1 MLRAT
6 VALALFLVVFTPL
19 AAQDAPP
26 DQQERMRAMTQ
37 ARQVAMAVMIYSSQ
51 HAGLP
56 PDFQTMVDQG
66 ILPDE
71 GSVAEDGVAWVAGGV
86 TFGYLG
92 IEGVQLGDVPDWGNM
107 AIAHRSLARPFL
119 IGPTPDNPDGTV
131 VPVAFLDGHVEM
143 VSLDEA
149 RWLLEDARTTFAAL
163 AGQGAMPAYR
173 QLELDAGRLAQ
184 AMLAYANAHEGRA
197 PTDWAGVFAFLPES
211 RWQPDETQA
220 DRLRLFLMPKARATT
235 FIPDFDDALER
246 DQWINA
252 NSMWRTTAAGADL
265 RRVPIPTNTV
275 LVHSRPDAWIEAPD
289 RRKRA
294 HVRRLASATVDGM
307 SALSDRGVLAERVRG
322 SEAVFDAIR
331 GGGPLPPLDD
341 AIHDLNA
348 LSNAIHAYA
357 RDNDG
362 FLPRDLGEV
371 LPYLDGLKGV
381 YEQQPG
387 RIFLTRHHEAGH
399 DMDEAIDPNWILE
412 NTSYTYLGDGRVRLQ
427 ELRHA
432 YVGLLL
438 HGPIAEPLAWTTTDA
453 VGQPIEV
460 VPYAPPMFAR
470 VLPTSAP
477 STHAYALP
485 AETVALMATDSRN
498 AIKRAAGDE

>member
-1 MLRAT
+1 MDDRVTSRPSGVNSPRAPWGGSARNGT
-6 VALALFLVVFTPL
+6 CPAC
-19 AAQDAPP
+19 
-26 DQQERMRAMTQ
+26 RAEL
-37 ARQVAMAVMIYSSQ
+37 SD
-51 HAGLP
+51 P
-56 PDFQTMVDQG
+56 
-66 ILPDE
+66 
-71 GSVAEDGVAWVAGGV
+71 
-86 TFGYLG
+86 
-92 IEGVQLGDVPDWGNM
+92 
-107 AIAHRSLARPFL
+107 RSRRYRYPFL
-119 IGPTPDNPDGTV
+119 ACPECGPGYTV
-131 VPVAFLDGHVEM
+131 TTRLPF
-143 VSLDEA
+143 A
-149 RWLLEDARTTFAAL
+149 RVNTTFAPFEPCEDCWEDFENPNSRHF
-163 AGQGAMPAYR
+163 GS
-173 QLELDAGRLAQ
+173 
-184 AMLAYANAHEGRA
+184 
-197 PTDWAGVFAFLPES
+197 PTVCC
-211 RWQPDETQA
+211 PDCG
-220 DRLRLFLMPKARATT
+220 P
-235 FIPDFDDALER
+235 
-246 DQWINA
+246 
-252 NSMWRTTAAGADL
+252 SY
-265 RRVPIPTNTV
+265 
-275 LVHSRPDAWIEAPD
+275 WIEPA
-289 RRKRA
+289 
-294 HVRRLASATVDGM
+294 
-307 SALSDRGVLAERVRG
+307 
-322 SEAVFDAIR
+322 
-331 GGGPLPPLDD
+331 PPLDD